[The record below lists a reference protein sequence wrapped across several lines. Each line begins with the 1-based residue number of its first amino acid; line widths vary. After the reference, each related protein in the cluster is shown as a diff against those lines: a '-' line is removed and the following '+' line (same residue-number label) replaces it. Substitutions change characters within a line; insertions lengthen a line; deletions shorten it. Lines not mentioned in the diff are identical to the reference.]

1 MYRKR
6 MTPLQARTIGK
17 RLSLIICIHN
27 CNILNFDIKKMHESC
42 KKTKRDPIFQQ
53 FDLKVVMESVPTYIL
68 GNKIYSRR
76 NAEAL
81 KNKVRSVT
89 A

>member
-42 KKTKRDPIFQQ
+42 KKTKRDPIF
-53 FDLKVVMESVPTYIL
+53 
-68 GNKIYSRR
+68 
-76 NAEAL
+76 
-81 KNKVRSVT
+81 
-89 A
+89 